1 MIGISFYSESVY
13 MGDDVGNSVQHIEM
27 PNDALLEGLA

>member
-1 MIGISFYSESVY
+1 MIEISFHRESVY

>member
-1 MIGISFYSESVY
+1 MIEIGFHSASVC

-27 PNDALLEGLA
+27 PNDALLEDLA